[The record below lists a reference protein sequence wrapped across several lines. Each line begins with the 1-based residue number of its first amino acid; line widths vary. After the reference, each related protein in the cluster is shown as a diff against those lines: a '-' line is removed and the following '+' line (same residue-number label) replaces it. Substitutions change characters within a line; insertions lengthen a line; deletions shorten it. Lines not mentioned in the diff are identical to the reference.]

1 MAETF
6 DVEIGED
13 GILEVIHRE
22 GQEPV
27 ERMLIPHVVTSFSIG
42 AVDEG
47 GDKALIL
54 VLRTQFA
61 DQTIVVALEPRTV
74 KRLVLA
80 LFAAL
85 ERELG

>member
-1 MAETF
+1 MTETF
-6 DVEIGED
+6 DVEITED
-13 GILEVIHRE
+13 GILEVTHRP

-27 ERMLIPHVVTSFSIG
+27 TQLLVPHVVTSFSIG

-54 VLRTQFA
+54 VLRTQYA

-80 LFAAL
+80 LYAAL